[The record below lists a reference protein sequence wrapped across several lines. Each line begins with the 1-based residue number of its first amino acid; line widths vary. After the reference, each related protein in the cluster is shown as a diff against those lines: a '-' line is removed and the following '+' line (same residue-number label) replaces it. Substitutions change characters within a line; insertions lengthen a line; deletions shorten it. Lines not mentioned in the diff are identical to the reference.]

1 MTGID
6 SVRRLLLISN
16 STLYRS
22 GYLDHAERE
31 IRDFVGNS
39 ARAIFVPFAVH
50 DLRVYAAKAQERFR
64 DMGFALTSIHDVS
77 NKARAVDEADLVFVG
92 QRWLP
97 VPLKQAD
104 FPLSIRPTCP

>member
-16 STLYRS
+16 STLYGS

-31 IRDFVGNS
+31 IRDFVGNA
-39 ARAIFVPFAVH
+39 ARVIFVPFAVH

-64 DMGFALTSIHDVS
+64 DMGFTLTSIHDVS
-77 NKARAVDEADLVFVG
+77 NRRELSTKQTWSLSAEEIRFV
-92 QRWLP
+92 
-97 VPLKQAD
+97 
-104 FPLSIRPTCP
+104 C